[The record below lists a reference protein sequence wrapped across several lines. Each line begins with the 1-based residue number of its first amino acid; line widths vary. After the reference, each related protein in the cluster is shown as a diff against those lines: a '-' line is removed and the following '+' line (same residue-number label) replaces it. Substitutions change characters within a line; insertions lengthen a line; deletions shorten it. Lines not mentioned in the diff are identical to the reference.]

1 MAPQEITQMNRLP
14 FILSS
19 LAVAILAA
27 GCATESRVTSAPAP
41 VVVAPAAAPYVLAP
55 AGMVVVPQAST
66 AGTVVVPQAS
76 PAGMVVVAPAA
87 APLRVGLG
95 RIESILAV
103 PSAAAGGTA
112 PSSTKRIVMRMDDG
126 SVQYFDT
133 QAAGLAVGDRI
144 EITKDGTMRHPA

>member
-1 MAPQEITQMNRLP
+1 MNRLP

-66 AGTVVVPQAS
+66 AG
-76 PAGMVVVAPAA
+76 MVVVAPAA

-95 RIESILAV
+95 RIESILAA
-103 PSAAAGGTA
+103 PNAAAGGTA
-112 PSSTKRIVMRMDDG
+112 SNSTKRIVMRMDDG

-133 QAAGLAVGDRI
+133 QAAGLATGDRI

>member
-1 MAPQEITQMNRLP
+1 MNRLP

-19 LAVAILAA
+19 IAAAILA
-27 GCATESRVTSAPAP
+27 GCATDSAITSAPAP

-55 AGMVVVPQAST
+55 

-112 PSSTKRIVMRMDDG
+112 PRSTKRIVMRMDDG

>member
-1 MAPQEITQMNRLP
+1 MNRLP

-19 LAVAILAA
+19 IAVAILA
-27 GCATESRVTSAPAP
+27 GCATESRITSAPAP

-55 AGMVVVPQAST
+55 AGTVVAPQAST
-66 AGTVVVPQAS
+66 
-76 PAGMVVVAPAA
+76 AGMVVVAPAA
-87 APLRVGLG
+87 APLRAGLG

-103 PSAAAGGTA
+103 PTAAAGGTA
-112 PSSTKRIVMRMDDG
+112 PNSTKRIVMRMDDA

-133 QAAGLAVGDRI
+133 QATGLAVGDRI